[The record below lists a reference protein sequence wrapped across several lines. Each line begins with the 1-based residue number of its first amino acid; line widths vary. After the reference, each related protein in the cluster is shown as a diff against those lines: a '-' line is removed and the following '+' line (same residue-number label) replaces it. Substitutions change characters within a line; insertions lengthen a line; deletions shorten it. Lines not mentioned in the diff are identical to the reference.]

1 MADKAES
8 HDHSLSTSRI
18 EAFSDGVI
26 AIALTLLVLE
36 LKVPML
42 VAGETAAQVWHT
54 LSQLGPEFI
63 SFVLS
68 FFVICIFWVNHH
80 QFFHTLEKA
89 TRKLLW
95 LNNLLLFWI
104 CFIPFPTAFLGRYPT
119 NVVAVI
125 VYGSVLCAAAI
136 SFSVMTHYAMFR
148 GNLME
153 RHVDKKERKSAQH
166 RSYWGILL
174 YGLSVVLAPLSVFIS
189 LAIFCIVPLIYFVPR
204 RVVYSD
210 HANG

>member
-1 MADKAES
+1 MADRKEE
-8 HDHSLSTSRI
+8 HDHSLSTKRI

-26 AIALTLLVLE
+26 AIAMTLLVLD
-36 LKVPML
+36 LKVP
-42 VAGETAAQVWHT
+42 ATPD
-54 LSQLGPEFI
+54 LSEIGPQFT

-68 FFVICIFWVNHH
+68 FFVVCIFWVNHH
-80 QFFHTLEKA
+80 QFFHILDKA

-119 NVVAVI
+119 HVLAVML
-125 VYGSVLCAAAI
+125 YGAVLCAAAV
-136 SFSVMTHYAMFR
+136 SFSLMTHYAMFK

-153 RHVDKKERKSAQH
+153 RHVGMEERKSAQQ
-166 RSYWGILL
+166 RSYWGIIL
-174 YGLSVVLAPLSVFIS
+174 YGLSVVLAPVSVTIS

-204 RVVYSD
+204 RVQYSPEAD
-210 HANG
+210 